1 VAQDVGPEIKPQ
13 YYKNKQTTKDNKRSR
28 QVKLNHAWHRNVL
41 GGCHYFALLLFI
53 YSCSQAPGVSVLT
66 VLAVILD
73 RFSNLSVPW
82 AVED

>member
-1 VAQDVGPEIKPQ
+1 
-13 YYKNKQTTKDNKRSR
+13 
-28 QVKLNHAWHRNVL
+28 VKLNHAWHRNVL